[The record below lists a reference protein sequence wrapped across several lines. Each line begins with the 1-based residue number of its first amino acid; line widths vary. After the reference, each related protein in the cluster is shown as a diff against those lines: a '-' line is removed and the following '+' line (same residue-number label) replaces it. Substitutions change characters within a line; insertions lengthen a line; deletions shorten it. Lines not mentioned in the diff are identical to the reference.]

1 MKKTRIRAKLR
12 LETGQQV
19 KAFVRDVGFD
29 MNPNDWVLENFD
41 GSLRINASSLLGV
54 MYASA
59 EWNGEVYLTNI
70 RKNFAFPVF
79 VDKYRF

>member
-12 LETGQQV
+12 LETGQQI

-29 MNPNDWVLENFD
+29 MNPNDWILENFD

-59 EWNGEVYLTNI
+59 EWNGEVYLTNMH
-70 RKNFAFPVF
+70 KNFVFPVF

>member
-1 MKKTRIRAKLR
+1 MNKQRIRAKLR

-29 MNPNDWVLENFD
+29 THPNDWVLENAD
-41 GSLRINASSLLGV
+41 GSLRISAASLLGV

-59 EWNGEVYLTNI
+59 EWNGEVYLTNF
-70 RKNFAFPVF
+70 RKNFNFPMF